1 MGSWKTHLI
10 GGGVAYLAMLQI
22 YKIQLGDSLIYLAL
36 ILFFSMFPDIDTK
49 SKIQKWLSSLFFM
62 LEIFYILTGQ
72 YFECALI
79 GIFVTSWLIF
89 PHRKLYH
96 NLLFL
101 LVLNFTVYYFF
112 GDAIAIAVAFGWVSH
127 LFLDKM
133 IIKK

>member
-22 YKIQLGDSLIYLAL
+22 YKIPLGDSLIYLAL

-49 SKIQKWLSSLFFM
+49 SKIQKWLSSIFFM
-62 LEIFYILTGQ
+62 LEIFYILTEQ

-96 NLLFL
+96 NLPFL
-101 LVLNFTVYYFF
+101 LVLNFIIYYFF
-112 GDAIAIAVAFGWVSH
+112 GDAIAIAVALGWISH